1 MSDEISPADAR
12 DRFLARRETD
22 STDRTL
28 HSYRTRLD
36 HFVEWCEEQ
45 GIDRVGDLTPLNVDD
60 YALNRQRQGYSP
72 VTVRG
77 QLATLQVFL
86 KYLAR
91 VGFVEQEVAESVD
104 VPNLDAEEA
113 SSDER
118 LAPEDAKPLLEFF
131 RNSKARY
138 GTPGHA
144 MLELLWH
151 TAARMGSV
159 RGLDMEDFNPD
170 ERYVAFTHR
179 PSTGT
184 PLKNKHDGERLVGL
198 SETVTEVLETY
209 IARERFDKRDES
221 GRNPLFSGR
230 QGRPSFSTLRA
241 WTYLATHPCH
251 YTSCPH
257 GKDRETCKYRDRT
270 HASKCPSA
278 RSPHRIRTGS
288 ITWQLNQGLSV
299 EQVAERVNASPK
311 VIRRFYDKA
320 TQKEEFEERRQAAS
334 AALDIGGDDDDE

>member
-1 MSDEISPADAR
+1 VTDEISPADAR

-72 VTVRG
+72 VTVQG

-86 KYLAR
+86 KYLNR
-91 VGFVEQEVAESVD
+91 VGFIEDEVAESVD
-104 VPNLDAEEA
+104 VPNLDGEEV

-118 LAPEDAKPLLEFF
+118 LAPEDAKPLLQFF
-131 RNSKARY
+131 RNSTARY

-151 TAARMGSV
+151 TGARMGSV
-159 RGLDMEDFNPD
+159 RGLDMEDYNPD
-170 ERYVAFTHR
+170 EQYVAFTHR
-179 PSTGT
+179 PATGT
-184 PLKNKHDGERLVGL
+184 PLKNKHGGERLVGL
-198 SETVTEVLETY
+198 SETVVEVIDTY
-209 IARERFDKRDES
+209 IARERFEKRDEY
-221 GRNPLFSGR
+221 GRRPLFCAR
-230 QGRPSFSTLRA
+230 QGRPSFSTIRG
-241 WTYLATHPCH
+241 WTYLATQPCH

-257 GKDRETCKYRDRT
+257 GKDRATCDYVDRS
-270 HASKCPSA
+270 HASKCPSS
-278 RSPHRIRTGS
+278 RSPHRLRTGS
-288 ITWQLNQGLSV
+288 ITWQLNKGLSV
-299 EQVAERVNASPK
+299 EQVAERVNATPR
-311 VIRRFYDKA
+311 VIRRYYDKA
-320 TQKEEFEERRQAAS
+320 TQKEEFEQRRRAAS
-334 AALDIGGDDDDE
+334 AALDIEESDDE